1 MASQVKGSKHRSGPP
16 STCGVAGIGV
26 GAETGYGRE
35 SHAGSI
41 KQK

>member
-1 MASQVKGSKHRSGPP
+1 M
-16 STCGVAGIGV
+16 AGIGV

-41 KQK
+41 KQKGAEERAVLSRMRKGQR